1 MTWDARAYKI
11 GCMLPTSGYESRHGR
26 TQWLAVQLALD
37 ESRAALRLPFDV
49 EPAFDDDVGD
59 PARAVSIAR
68 GFAADPAVLGVVGPM
83 NSDTNVVTGSIFEEA
98 GLAHIATAAS
108 NPGLSQRGWRTFFRV
123 VPSDIHQYRDAARYA
138 VQVLGSRRIAVVN
151 DGTSFGRPMA
161 EGFRDVATQLGAE
174 ISAFVTVATDREDYG
189 DAVRELARVAPPP
202 DLIFFVVIE
211 PVAARL
217 AVPLRQAGVMAPF
230 AATDGLKP
238 MPYFATPDYNVDGPY
253 YTNVCADHRVK
264 EPAGAMVRRYVAR
277 FGEEPT
283 VYVAEA
289 YDAAAILMHALKR
302 VGPRPT
308 RQDVLRAVAATRDF
322 PGASGTISF
331 DASGD
336 ILRPEI
342 GIYKFD
348 GTQVRFL
355 GFTRNILPRAAP
367 SAGAVQAGSRTDSM

>member
-1 MTWDARAYKI
+1 MTGDRKTHKI
-11 GCMLPTSGYESRHGR
+11 GCVLPTSGYETRHGR

-37 ESRAALRLPFDV
+37 ELRAALALPFDV
-49 EPAFDDDVGD
+49 ELAFGDDAGV
-59 PARAVSIAR
+59 PARAIEVAR
-68 GFAADPAVLGVVGPM
+68 ACAADPAILGVVGPM
-83 NSDTNVVTGSIFEEA
+83 NSDTSVAAGPIFEEA

-138 VQVLGSRRIAVVN
+138 VQVLRARRLAVVN

-161 EGFRDVATQLGAE
+161 EGFRDVAAQLGAE
-174 ISAFVTVATDREDYG
+174 VCAFVTVAPDREDYG
-189 DAVRELARVAPPP
+189 DAVAELARLTPQP
-202 DLIFFVVIE
+202 DLIFFIVIE

-217 AVPLRQAGVMAPF
+217 AVPLRRAGVMAPF

-238 MPYFATPDYNVDGPY
+238 LPYFATPGYPVDGPY
-253 YTNVCADHRVK
+253 YTNVCADHRVS
-264 EPAGAMVRRYVAR
+264 ERAGAMVRRYVAR

-289 YDAAAILMHALKR
+289 YDAAAILLYALK
-302 VGPRPT
+302 GAGAHPT
-308 RQDVLRAVAATRDF
+308 RQAVLREVAATQDF

-331 DASGD
+331 DANGD

-348 GTQVRFL
+348 GTRVRFL
-355 GFTRNILPRAAP
+355 GFTRDILPQAAP
-367 SAGAVQAGSRTDSM
+367 SAGTVRAD

>member
-1 MTWDARAYKI
+1 MTGVGKMFRI
-11 GCMLPTSGYESRHGR
+11 GCVLPTSGYETRHGR

-37 ESRAALRLPFDV
+37 ESRAALALPFEVELAFGDDAGNPGRAADV
-49 EPAFDDDVGD
+49 
-59 PARAVSIAR
+59 ARACAV
-68 GFAADPAVLGVVGPM
+68 DPAVLGVVGPM
-83 NSDTNVVTGSIFEEA
+83 NSDTNVAAGPIFEEA

-123 VPSDIHQYRDAARYA
+123 VPSDIHQYRDAARYM
-138 VQVLGSRRIAVVN
+138 VQVFGARRIAVVN

-161 EGFRDVATQLGAE
+161 EGFRDVATQLGADVC
-174 ISAFVTVATDREDYG
+174 AFVIVAMDAEDYG
-189 DAVRELARVAPPP
+189 DAVAELARLTPQPE
-202 DLIFFVVIE
+202 LIFFIVIE

-217 AVPLRQAGVMAPF
+217 AVPLRRAGVTAPF

-238 MPYFATPDYNVDGPY
+238 LPYFATPDFPVDGPY
-253 YTNVCADHRVK
+253 YTNVCADHRVN
-264 EPAGAMVRRYVAR
+264 ERAGAMVRRYVAR

-289 YDAAAILMHALKR
+289 YDAAAILLRALKR
-302 VGPRPT
+302 AGAHPT
-308 RQDVLRAVAATRDF
+308 RQAVLREVAATRDF
-322 PGASGTISF
+322 QGASGTISF
-331 DASGD
+331 DANGD

-355 GFTRNILPRAAP
+355 GFARDILPEAAP
-367 SAGAVQAGSRTDSM
+367 PPGAVRAG